1 MVPLSGDKGSRRA
14 WRGARPGAAR
24 WGSPGPARPTG
35 TLPPGPF
42 TLDYTGAPLYN
53 RYRRSRYRRAR
64 VLRPAGKRQSP
75 AALAST
81 AGGGR
86 PELGVQAAKDE
97 GWTQSNHRRWTR

>member
-1 MVPLSGDKGSRRA
+1 MVPLPGDRGSRRA
-14 WRGARPGAAR
+14 WRGAQPGAAR

-35 TLPPGPF
+35 TMPPGPF

-53 RYRRSRYRRAR
+53 MYRRSRYGRAR
-64 VLRPAGKRQSP
+64 APACGEKAESRCP
-75 AALAST
+75 LAST

-97 GWTQSNHRRWTR
+97 GWT